1 MNPYL
6 APTIRQRRNRGDFG
20 QRGAVRHAERTSFER
35 RHGAPVPPPLTR
47 RQLLLIGLAW
57 CAVMGAT
64 LWLCTD
70 AGMAFLAA
78 LFGWLA

>member
-1 MNPYL
+1 MN
-6 APTIRQRRNRGDFG
+6 AQ
-20 QRGAVRHAERTSFER
+20 H
-35 RHGAPVPPPLTR
+35 PVQTVAQR

>member
-6 APTIRQRRNRGDFG
+6 TPTIRQRRNRGDFG
-20 QRGAVRHAERTSFER
+20 QRDTTRHAERISFER
-35 RHGAPVPPPLTR
+35 RHGAQPSAPPTR
-47 RQLLLIGLAW
+47 RQPVLIVIVW

-78 LFGWLA
+78 LWGAK